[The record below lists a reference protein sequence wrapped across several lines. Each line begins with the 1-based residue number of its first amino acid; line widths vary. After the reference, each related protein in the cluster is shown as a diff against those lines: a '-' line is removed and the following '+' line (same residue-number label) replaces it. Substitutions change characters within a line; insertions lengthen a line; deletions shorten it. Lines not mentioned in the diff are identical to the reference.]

1 MMKTVKIIG
10 LGVSIWLL
18 SLLWP
23 QVNQWLSTPVMLAL
37 LAGLGSGTLSY
48 IWFFRRRAT
57 AVADSTTCPRD
68 CRPRDLTD
76 TRPLKPVGM
85 A

>member
-1 MMKTVKIIG
+1 MKTVKIIG
-10 LGVSIWLL
+10 LGISIWLL

-37 LAGLGSGTLSY
+37 LAGLGSGTLGY
-48 IWFFRRRAT
+48 IWFFRRRAMGVDGP
-57 AVADSTTCPRD
+57 AACPRD

-76 TRPLKPVGM
+76 SRPLKPVGM